1 MKSGTEK
8 KPNPKS
14 SSLFK
19 YLRARER
26 SVSRGYVGFRN
37 GQIMREDTWKC
48 VQAGAPTARQQRRNR
63 RAAKQIHEPAKPV
76 FRDRKAKVPHPL
88 PGSKKRKLKAL
99 RSLNK
104 PQNSYPAA
112 VSELR
117 KAAKSGYTGHTIPD
131 RAPMP
136 NRQIAAWSHIWR
148 SA

>member
-8 KPNPKS
+8 NPNPKS
-14 SSLFK
+14 VSMGRFRRHVTSS
-19 YLRARER
+19 R
-26 SVSRGYVGFRN
+26 S
-37 GQIMREDTWKC
+37 
-48 VQAGAPTARQQRRNR
+48 A
-63 RAAKQIHEPAKPV
+63 EPA

-88 PGSKKRKLKAL
+88 PGSKKRKLKAR

-104 PQNSYPAA
+104 PQNSYQAA

-117 KAAKSGYTGHTIPD
+117 KAAKSGYTGHTIPN

-148 SA
+148 SVTVPGDGI